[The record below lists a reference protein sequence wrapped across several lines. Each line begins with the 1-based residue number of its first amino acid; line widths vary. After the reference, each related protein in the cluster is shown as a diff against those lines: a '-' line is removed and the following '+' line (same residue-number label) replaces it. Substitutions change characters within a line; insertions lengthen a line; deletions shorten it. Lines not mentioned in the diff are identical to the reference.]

1 MATVTRPA
9 LQCSLANQL
18 TKSDLK
24 IRAVLDEDAIRQQW
38 MVERGEMILH
48 HRVQEFS
55 FSGEVALPIT
65 FRKRS
70 ANERGGDLVL
80 ALRNSD
86 S

>member
-1 MATVTRPA
+1 
-9 LQCSLANQL
+9 
-18 TKSDLK
+18 
-24 IRAVLDEDAIRQQW
+24 